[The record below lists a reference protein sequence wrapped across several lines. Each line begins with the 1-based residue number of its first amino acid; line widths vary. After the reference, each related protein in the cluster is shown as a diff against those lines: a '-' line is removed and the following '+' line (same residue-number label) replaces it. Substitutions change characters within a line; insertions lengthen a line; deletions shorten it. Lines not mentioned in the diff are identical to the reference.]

1 MRKEFRGLD
10 RTAGISLLGDFGL
23 VVEELSSQVLVRQ
36 SGGAAAGSSTDASRP
51 SEMFSERRVCVAQ
64 FFFFASAA
72 HFEKG
77 PFCPSSRGTSRNRA
91 APLLLNAL
99 NSPTPRQL
107 LTLVLVA
114 RGEAPLADGVVGGE
128 SLLRDGV
135 VGGDGHGQDAG
146 VGDDTARGRLATV
159 AADVRPH

>member
-1 MRKEFRGLD
+1 MG
-10 RTAGISLLGDFGL
+10 T
-23 VVEELSSQVLVRQ
+23 
-36 SGGAAAGSSTDASRP
+36 
-51 SEMFSERRVCVAQ
+51 
-64 FFFFASAA
+64 
-72 HFEKG
+72 
-77 PFCPSSRGTSRNRA
+77 FCPSSRGISRNKA

-99 NSPTPRQL
+99 NPLPPSLPLPRQL

-128 SLLRDGV
+128 SLLGDGV

-159 AADVRPH
+159 AADVRSH